1 MSVLSSSS
9 IESQRYA
16 VFFVSL
22 SSCSSEGSH
31 TSSISSDSFSLSS
44 RGECMFDDV
53 FVSHQTSLFFEA
65 LGKKVGTVT
74 AGSPCIPSTCHTRLI
89 VCRMCLVGVKILTVS
104 SCRWILQ
111 ESWSFCS
118 VSDVGPHFAL
128 RAFHV
133 PLAMVHPL
141 LGWARVVKP
150 SCVMTVDPCMCS
162 PIVRIFVGFEPS
174 PIRCRMLGV
183 VPLNNLLVA

>member
-9 IESQRYA
+9 IESQRYD

-31 TSSISSDSFSLSS
+31 VSSISSDSFSHSS
-44 RGECMFDDV
+44 RGECVFDDV

-65 LGKKVGTVT
+65 LGKKVGAAT
-74 AGSPCIPSTCHTRLI
+74 AGSPCIASTCHTRLI
-89 VCRMCLVGVKILTVS
+89 VCRMCLVGVKILSVS
-104 SCRWILQ
+104 NCRWTLQ
-111 ESWSFCS
+111 ESQIFCS
-118 VSDVGPHFAL
+118 VSDVSPHFAL

-150 SCVMTVDPCMCS
+150 SFVIMGESCMCS
-162 PIVRIFVGFEPS
+162 S
-174 PIRCRMLGV
+174 H
-183 VPLNNLLVA
+183 